1 MCLITQIKRRETRM
15 ATLLVAEDDH
25 LMRWSLQ
32 KYLSLDG
39 HVVHCVG
46 SGDAAVD
53 AAKSEKYHVVITD
66 FALPGSNGFHVLR
79 WIKARIP
86 QTHVIVITSHASS
99 QMERFA
105 RNIGAFDFFEKPL
118 RFVRLRRAVERALV
132 TPERRKGP
140 RGCCGGC
147 EWQKPC
153 DMGWSP
159 EQPLRKT

>member
-1 MCLITQIKRRETRM
+1 M
-15 ATLLVAEDDH
+15 ATLLVADDDH

-32 KYLSLDG
+32 KYLSHDG
-39 HVVHCVG
+39 HAVDCVG

-53 AAKSEKYHVVITD
+53 AAKRGEYHVVITD
-66 FALPGSNGFHVLR
+66 FALPGCNGFRVLR
-79 WIKARIP
+79 SIKARIP
-86 QTHVIVITSHASS
+86 QAHVIVITSHASS

-118 RFVRLRRAVERALV
+118 RFARLRRAVERAIL

-140 RGCCGGC
+140 RGCCVGC

-153 DMGWSP
+153 AMEWSP
-159 EQPLRKT
+159 EQPLRRANIPVI

>member
-1 MCLITQIKRRETRM
+1 M

-25 LMRWSLQ
+25 LMRWSLE
-32 KYLSLDG
+32 KFLSQDG
-39 HVVHCVG
+39 HAVHCVG

-53 AAKSEKYHVVITD
+53 AARSEEYHVVITD
-66 FALPGSNGFHVLR
+66 FALPGCDGFRVLR
-79 WIKARIP
+79 SIKARIP

-118 RFVRLRRAVERALV
+118 RFARLKRAVERAIM

-153 DMGWSP
+153 DMEWSP
-159 EQPLRKT
+159 EKPLRKS

>member
-1 MCLITQIKRRETRM
+1 M
-15 ATLLVAEDDH
+15 ATLLIAEDDH

-32 KYLSLDG
+32 KYLSCGG
-39 HVVHCVG
+39 HAVHCVG

-53 AAKSEKYHVVITD
+53 AAKHEEYRVVITD
-66 FALPGSNGFHVLR
+66 FALPGSDGFHVLR
-79 WIKARIP
+79 SIKALTP
-86 QTHVIVITSHASS
+86 QTHVIVITSHASA

-118 RFVRLRRAVERALV
+118 RFVWLRRAVERAIV

-147 EWQKPC
+147 EWQKAC
-153 DMGWSP
+153 DKEWSP
-159 EQPLRKT
+159 GKPP